1 MSMSKPVKV
10 LLGIAT
16 AWPLVYVGLFM
27 FAIFGMMIL
36 EFYAPTVSS
45 DEMPIWFFVLFA
57 GYFLTFIWMMG
68 LIVIYIL
75 HLFKTDRVPKDQ
87 KALWAVVIFLGNML
101 AMPVYWY
108 LYIWREPALRVE
120 G

>member
-1 MSMSKPVKV
+1 MSMSKPVKI
-10 LLGIAT
+10 LLAIAT
-16 AWPLVYVGLFM
+16 AWPLVYIGVFFVAM
-27 FAIFGMMIL
+27 FGMMIA
-36 EFYAPTVSS
+36 EVYAPTVPS
-45 DEMPIWFFVLFA
+45 DEIPLGFVALFA
-57 GYFLTFIWMMG
+57 GYFLTIIWTMG
-68 LIVIYIL
+68 LIAVYII

-87 KALWAVVIFLGNML
+87 KALWAVVIFLGHML